1 MADPKLFR
9 IDRSQVEELSP
20 TPVQLEK
27 QLQTLIEGN
36 LETLL
41 GIRFV
46 KTEHSTG
53 QAHGGRID
61 SLGLDENS
69 SWRRPN
75 EGALRAR
82 EGAKQCVMSRT
93 SEYRNPW

>member
-69 SWRRPN
+69 SPVIIEYKRR
-75 EGALRAR
+75 
-82 EGAKQCVMSRT
+82 K
-93 SEYRNPW
+93 SENAT